1 MSTFSSIGSKGGKPK
16 FQSLDINR
24 IYKSSRGESSEKTQQ
39 KSTIQYKHGMQIL
52 GKVPNARRPPA
63 NLPSL
68 KSEHSGSEAA
78 VPLVPPGGPGW
89 GKQDTNSLS
98 NGLPTPKQ
106 DQNPAPTLHQSA
118 QSSQPAPLKQEVPH
132 VPSAP
137 IDKSWSS
144 VMSRGDTHS
153 HHPPPYQGPQFQH
166 DFPSLS
172 ATEGGQGRGTGTE
185 PPYSTGLSLRPQT
198 EGSWIGGG
206 SGPGGEGK
214 PTSGHLGSPP
224 QLSAQAGLLQ
234 QQQQQTLPPQ
244 YRGVMPSFMY
254 KNNPPSANAP
264 PSLTANN
271 VIASSHDNNGRQDKI
286 NKKSFDEV
294 VPPSIIKEEELH
306 RMDEIERDMGW
317 AYSDDIDYNKK
328 LNFSD
333 DEILTDKSSRP
344 KQTDIKHHEKLP
356 EVAKKET
363 NDAWQTSNKGHSSEE
378 EEIKLKR
385 SQHFKEVELAVQR
398 AKQRKKEEEK
408 RFNEATKQG
417 AQQKLKELEEKIS
430 KRDRDGEEGVGTIN
444 PSIVPPKPIAPTEI
458 PLPDFQREKDPPHHK
473 EKEER
478 HKIPAENHEEKIEKP
493 SNTFKHLT
501 EIEGKTFKRNSK
513 NPERESREQGAP
525 TFSRQF
531 QSDLPPRFK
540 RQHHQQNNPP
550 QYNEHYE
557 NRSPVSPN
565 YPKSNMSRK
574 PLIGPSET
582 EPRKRNIDEPTP
594 ISQTPQEPIHKSES
608 PANIDTHDL
617 EVSKHKKETRI
628 QEEKYDK
635 AEPDIKDYER
645 RDYGQARNRS
655 EAAPSDIKPKLN
667 KNQDNLYDRFQRLDS
682 QDAKISRD
690 KYTSDDNREYSS
702 WSESRFDI
710 SFEEKRRE
718 VHREDRRQ
726 VPGPIT
732 RDRIE
737 ADDFNESRN
746 LTALKRGQIPEKK
759 PNGVKNKEERM
770 DSLDGKKSDPH
781 ESKTCTDQSD
791 KSKNVGKK
799 DDKDVKSVD
808 NKKNIK
814 NDDYRDDKRNSSR
827 SKAYPS
833 NKVWNNEYH
842 HRSTGERGNWPK
854 RSNSSNKNSR
864 SNVGHKMESFSN
876 IATDSEGSSEDH
888 HSKDDHSHKNVK
900 SDKINKN
907 HPKEEKRNTKS
918 DRDRQSDKM
927 QDIKRD
933 NYVPRGE
940 PSRLGRG
947 GGNFRG
953 RVGLS
958 KRIDGYGPP
967 PSKSP
972 FTHHDDKKP
981 NENDDNQQPNTNAAE
996 NDKDSQVEVKEDNNV
1011 FSENK
1016 TTDDKDK
1023 SKVLNNKTAIGSKP
1037 NNSNANSS
1045 VQRKP
1050 NQQSR
1055 SINEKKHFV
1064 KNETSITTQNKQSKP
1079 EDSNMLCSAIADISL
1094 KNKDDLGG
1102 DVEEEGL
1109 PHGDSDGFQEVKS
1122 KKTVKERPRTEEKL
1136 NPPYPGKNLRS
1147 DNKEREKNK
1156 KQPIPQ
1162 QIQQPTHNI
1171 PPLMAVTVN
1180 PPHVLPQT
1188 NKNQFDR
1195 QSRQNKIPP
1204 RFVKLRESNRLQKMQ
1219 QQHGMADMNE
1229 IKNRNMFGPKMSN
1242 PQANNPVVPISNA
1255 WDKPLG
1261 TQLRPMEPENLLA
1274 TAIDGGNNIEHGPAQ
1289 GNPDVDKKINKSN
1302 LSETVILDGATP
1314 PVNTIIFENTNFKS
1328 MPTNRNVRN
1337 DKLRKED
1344 GSLEN
1349 PSMTNFNKR
1358 MNDLLSKNEK
1368 QSDSIQLQLPFKEDS
1383 GDMKL
1388 DFFDSALSL
1397 PDEKALK
1404 NPCLPRPMHSMTT
1417 GGNDIS
1423 TADALNYKIQSVKK
1437 VWETPSE
1444 HGVPQEDANPNFSTS
1459 FVPDTNTLD
1468 SNSYVKGNDNVED
1481 NHEQHGYSP
1490 AANQQ
1495 TSNNTT
1501 NVCKVEM
1508 SRRPEHFFSFAG
1520 NERVY
1525 GVKPTQQV
1533 SGAAN
1538 QAVSG
1543 ANAAHPAH
1551 SGIMGPGLMGNPL
1564 SPPPIQPVIGAGV
1577 GIGQPPQQFPTNQHM
1592 GYQTSIGSRSQY
1604 GMSAIPSPPSVLPY
1618 TAPPL
1623 QAQTANLYGPF
1634 QIDQTGVLG
1643 GQGRSQFSQYPNH
1656 YGLGQAAS
1664 SPYTA
1669 QSMFLQTPQAH
1680 PPPAAQGPEIYQNLN
1695 SYRLSN
1701 AAFGQNQQL
1710 NNPTTVLISSTSNSL
1725 MSATVKPSTQQISA
1739 IGTKSGGVGQAYQQQ
1754 SQQGQQMYMFDPN
1767 LQANYLQGLQRPT
1780 GPVQNNVVPTI
1791 QPSSSYYSG
1800 STPAA
1805 KPFNC
1810 SWGY

>member
-1 MSTFSSIGSKGGKPK
+1 MWLDSMSTFSSLGSKGGKPK

-39 KSTIQYKHGMQIL
+39 KSTVQYKHGMQIL

-89 GKQDTNSLS
+89 GKQESS
-98 NGLPTPKQ
+98 SPPNGVPVSKLDQTP
-106 DQNPAPTLHQSA
+106 PPTLHQGA
-118 QSSQPAPLKQEVPH
+118 QPTQTVPQKPEVPHH

-144 VMSRGDTHS
+144 VMSRGDAHS

-172 ATEGGQGRGTGTE
+172 ATDGGQVRGGGTE
-185 PPYSTGLSLRPQT
+185 APYSSGLSLRPQT

-206 SGPGGEGK
+206 TGPGGEGK
-214 PTSGHLGSPP
+214 PASGHLGSPP

-254 KNNPPSANAP
+254 KNNPPPANAP
-264 PSLTANN
+264 PSLTATHP
-271 VIASSHDNNGRQDKI
+271 VSSSHENNGRQENQHFN
-286 NKKSFDEV
+286 NKKGFDET

-328 LNFSD
+328 LTFSD
-333 DEILTDKSSRP
+333 DEILTDKSSRT
-344 KQTDIKHHEKLP
+344 KQAEGKIHEKP
-356 EVAKKET
+356 TEVSKKEV

-378 EEIKLKR
+378 EEMKLKR
-385 SQHFKEVELAVQR
+385 TQHFKEVELAVQR

-417 AQQKLKELEEKIS
+417 AQQKLKELEAKIS

-458 PLPDFQREKDPPHHK
+458 PLPDFQREKDPTTTYK

-478 HKIPAENHEEKIEKP
+478 HKLPVESHDEKVEK
-493 SNTFKHLT
+493 SGNSFKHLT

-513 NPERESREQGAP
+513 NSERESREQGAP

-540 RQHHQQNNPP
+540 RQHTQQNVQP
-550 QYNEHYE
+550 QYGEHYD
-557 NRSPVSPN
+557 NRSSLSPN
-565 YPKSNMSRK
+565 YPKSSSTRK
-574 PLIGPSET
+574 VPLPGPTEI
-582 EPRKRNIDEPTP
+582 EPRKVNIEEAPLVP
-594 ISQTPQEPIHKSES
+594 QPQEIIRKSES
-608 PANIDTHDL
+608 PHIIDTHDI
-617 EVSKHKKETRI
+617 EVPKLKKETRI
-628 QEEKYDK
+628 QEEKFEK
-635 AEPDIKDYER
+635 IESNIKDYER
-645 RDYGQARNRS
+645 RDYAQGRNRNEVVS
-655 EAAPSDIKPKLN
+655 TEIKSKIN
-667 KNQDNLYDRFQRLDS
+667 KNQENLYERFQRLDS
-682 QDAKISRD
+682 QESKVSRD
-690 KYTSDDNREYSS
+690 KYMSEDNRDYNS
-702 WSESRFDI
+702 WSESRFEMA
-710 SFEEKRRE
+710 FEEKRRE

-759 PNGVKNKEERM
+759 ANGFKNKEEKSNENLEHKNSETNEAKL
-770 DSLDGKKSDPH
+770 SL
-781 ESKTCTDQSD
+781 DQSD
-791 KSKNVGKK
+791 KSKNAAKK
-799 DDKDVKSVD
+799 EEKDSKTSDVS
-808 NKKNIK
+808 KKNIK
-814 NDDYRDDKRNSSR
+814 NDDYRDEKRNSNR
-827 SKAYPS
+827 NKAYPS
-833 NKVWNNEYH
+833 NKAWNNEYH

-854 RSNSSNKNSR
+854 RSNSNNKNSR
-864 SNVGHKMESFSN
+864 SNVGHKPETFVN
-876 IATDSEGSSEDH
+876 IATDSEGSSEEH
-888 HSKDDHSHKNVK
+888 HLRDDHS
-900 SDKINKN
+900 NKKTTNRN
-907 HPKEEKRNTKS
+907 HGRDEKRKP
-918 DRDRQSDKM
+918 DKDRQGDKV

-981 NENDDNQQPNTNAAE
+981 SENDDFQQIVSSE
-996 NDKDSQVEVKEDNNV
+996 NDKDSPVEIKAEENNAV
-1011 FSENK
+1011 TENK
-1016 TTDDKDK
+1016 VTDDKEPKNK
-1023 SKVLNNKTAIGSKP
+1023 SNNKPLTGSKP
-1037 NNSNANSS
+1037 HNSNGNPSLS
-1045 VQRKP
+1045 RKP

-1055 SINEKKHFV
+1055 AVNEKKHFG
-1064 KNETSITTQNKQSKP
+1064 KNETSNTTQTKQSKSD
-1079 EDSNMLCSAIADISL
+1079 ESNLLCSAIADISL
-1094 KNKDDLGG
+1094 KNKEDLSGEM
-1102 DVEEEGL
+1102 EEESIV
-1109 PHGDSDGFQEVKS
+1109 PADSDGFQEVKS
-1122 KKTVKERPRTEEKL
+1122 KKTVKERPRTEDKL
-1136 NPPYPGKNLRS
+1136 NPVYPGKNLKS
-1147 DNKEREKNK
+1147 DMKERDKNK
-1156 KQPIPQ
+1156 KPIPQ

-1171 PPLMAVTVN
+1171 PPLMAVQVN
-1180 PPHVLPQT
+1180 PPHILPQP

-1204 RFVKLRESNRLQKMQ
+1204 RFVKLRENNRLQKMQ
-1219 QQHGMADMNE
+1219 QQHGIVDMND
-1229 IKNRNMFGPKMSN
+1229 IKNRNMFGSKMSN
-1242 PQANNPVVPISNA
+1242 PPNNPVVPISNA

-1261 TQLRPMEPENLLA
+1261 TPLRPIEPDNLL
-1274 TAIDGGNNIEHGPAQ
+1274 TASIDGGNSIEHPSVQ
-1289 GNPDVDKKINKSN
+1289 GNADVDKKINKSN
-1302 LSETVILDGATP
+1302 LPDTVILDGATP

-1328 MPTNRNVRN
+1328 MPNRNVRN

-1358 MNDLLSKNEK
+1358 MNDLLIKNDK

-1404 NPCLPRPMHSMTT
+1404 NPCLTRPIHSMTS
-1417 GGNDIS
+1417 GGSDIS

-1444 HGVPQEDANPNFSTS
+1444 HGVSQEDANSNFPNS
-1459 FVPDTNTLD
+1459 FVPDTNSLD
-1468 SNSYVKGNDNVED
+1468 ASSYGKGNDNVED
-1481 NHEQHGYSP
+1481 NHEQHGYNQ

-1501 NVCKVEM
+1501 NVCKV
-1508 SRRPEHFFSFAG
+1508 
-1520 NERVY
+1520 
-1525 GVKPTQQV
+1525 KPTQQV
-1533 SGAAN
+1533 SGATN
-1538 QAVSG
+1538 QAVSST
-1543 ANAAHPAH
+1543 NAHPAH

-1577 GIGQPPQQFPTNQHM
+1577 GIGQPPQQFPTNQHI
-1592 GYQTSIGSRSQY
+1592 GYQTSLGSRSQY
-1604 GMSAIPSPPSVLPY
+1604 GMSTIPSPPSVLPY
-1618 TAPPL
+1618 SAPPL

-1643 GQGRSQFSQYPNH
+1643 GQGRSQFSQYPNQ

-1664 SPYTA
+1664 SPYSA
-1669 QSMFLQTPQAH
+1669 HSMFLQTPQAH
-1680 PPPAAQGPEIYQNLN
+1680 PPQAAQGPEIYQNLN
-1695 SYRLSN
+1695 SYRLST

-1725 MSATVKPSTQQISA
+1725 MSASVKPSTQQISA
-1739 IGTKSGGVGQAYQQQ
+1739 IGTKSGGVGQAYQPQ

-1767 LQANYLQGLQRPT
+1767 IPANYLPGLQRPT